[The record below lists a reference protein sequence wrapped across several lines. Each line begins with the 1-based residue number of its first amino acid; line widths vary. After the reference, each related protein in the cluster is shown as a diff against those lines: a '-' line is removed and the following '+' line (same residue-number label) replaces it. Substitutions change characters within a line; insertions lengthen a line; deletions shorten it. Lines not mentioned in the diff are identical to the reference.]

1 MISFA
6 IMSSFIVM
14 NLVVAVIC
22 DALVHLNEAGKILLL
37 SSSESMT
44 TVASVEESTS
54 TAKHNY
60 FEEEKREGLLQL
72 EMDRLL
78 HQMEKINIMQREL
91 QETVEYLVSEML
103 QSMSG
108 ETESDG
114 LKQPLNEIA

>member
-54 TAKHNY
+54 TAKNNY

-91 QETVEYLVSEML
+91 QETVEYWFLRCC
-103 QSMSG
+103 
-108 ETESDG
+108 
-114 LKQPLNEIA
+114 KA